1 MSRIAIR
8 RRHALAHTEA
18 HRRVS
23 RAAVA
28 LARRF
33 GAAWS
38 WDGDVLRI
46 EHPGVR
52 GTVFVGVEEIQVDA
66 ELGLGLRLFRGRA
79 EREIA
84 QILDRELGA

>member
-1 MSRIAIR
+1 MGHVVIR
-8 RRHALAHTEA
+8 RRHALAHGEV
-18 HRRVS
+18 HRRLS

-28 LARRF
+28 LAARF
-33 GAAWS
+33 GADCR

-52 GTVFVGVEEIQVDA
+52 GTVTVGVDEVEVHA
-66 ELGLGLRLFRGRA
+66 ELGLGLRLLRGRA

-84 QILDRELGA
+84 EILDRELGA